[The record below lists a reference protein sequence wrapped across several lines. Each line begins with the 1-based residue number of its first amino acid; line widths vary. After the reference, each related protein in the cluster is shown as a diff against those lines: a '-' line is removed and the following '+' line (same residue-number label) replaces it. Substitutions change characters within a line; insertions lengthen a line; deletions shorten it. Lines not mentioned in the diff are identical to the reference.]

1 MKLKD
6 LKVRILDILAKVQII
21 FPSLISSAVDVHEEY
36 DLSRLFRRGS
46 TSEAIHRGDA
56 D

>member
-21 FPSLISSAVDVHEEY
+21 FHSLISSAVDVHEEY
-36 DLSRLFRRGS
+36 DLSRLLRRGS